1 LCNNLISGSLPQ
13 LWIYSPEKRNIFD
26 KNWALRRVKSGKE
39 ELMAQAQDF
48 FSSLIDFLAN

>member
-1 LCNNLISGSLPQ
+1 MDLFSRQ
-13 LWIYSPEKRNIFD
+13 KEYFD

>member
-1 LCNNLISGSLPQ
+1 LISGSLPQ